1 MRIML
6 TDYHE
11 LQFKL
16 KQRHDVQEHRNTTNM
31 ASLGHDPSREP
42 L

>member
-1 MRIML
+1 MKIVL

-16 KQRHDVQEHRNTTNM
+16 KQQQEIQEHRNTTNM
-31 ASLGHDPSREP
+31 VSLFTRP
-42 L
+42 